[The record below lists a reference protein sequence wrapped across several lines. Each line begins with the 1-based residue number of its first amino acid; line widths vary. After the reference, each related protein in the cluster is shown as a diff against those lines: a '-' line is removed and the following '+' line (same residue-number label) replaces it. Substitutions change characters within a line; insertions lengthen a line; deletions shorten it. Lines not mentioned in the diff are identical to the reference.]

1 MYINLVDGNSL
12 GRAYFNSRINDP
24 NGTIAGFLEGV
35 IKSLIYR
42 QDMIYVIVWDGRADW
57 RYQLYPDY
65 KKNRDATPEL
75 REARVLYEAQRD
87 RLRELLAYLP
97 VVQLTAPDAEADDLA
112 YQLVPHIEKQGYL
125 TKLFTADSDWLQ
137 MVSKQVHWVNARRPA
152 EEVTLLNFYTYTNLQ
167 RPNQIPMMKAM
178 GTDKADNIIGVK
190 GIGDKRAQG
199 LLDRFGTLENILIL
213 SQDLL
218 AWSQELKVYHALS
231 NLDVQNNVLRNYK
244 LVDLAQA
251 PRINPAT
258 INVVNGENDLLSLG
272 CELAELNIE
281 LNLSE
286 DKWAKFANVNL
297 SPSGLQILE
306 KALYQGMTQT
316 QQLLI

>member
-12 GRAYFNSRINDP
+12 GRAYFNSRANDP
-24 NGTIAGFLEGV
+24 NGTLTGFLEGV
-35 IKSLIYR
+35 IKSLVYR
-42 QDMIYVIVWDGRADW
+42 SDMIYVIVWDGHASW

-75 REARVLYEAQRD
+75 REARVLYETQRD
-87 RLRELLAYLP
+87 ILQRLLAYLP
-97 VVQLTAPDAEADDLA
+97 VVQITAPSAEADDLA

-125 TKLFTADSDWLQ
+125 TKLFTADTDWLQ

-152 EEVTLLNFYTYTNLQ
+152 EEVTLLNFFSHTNLQ
-167 RPNQIPMMKAM
+167 RPNQIPMMKAL

-199 LLDRFGTLENILIL
+199 LLERFGTLENILIL

-218 AWSQELKVYHALS
+218 AWSQELKVYHAIS

-251 PRINPAT
+251 PKIDPAEL
-258 INVVNGENDLLSLG
+258 IIVKGENDLLSLG
-272 CELAELNIE
+272 MELGELNID
-281 LNLSE
+281 LNIPI
-286 DKWAKFANVNL
+286 DKWKRYGEIIL
-297 SPSGLQILE
+297 SPTGNQILE
-306 KALYQGMTQT
+306 KALSQGMTQS
-316 QQLLI
+316 QPPLF